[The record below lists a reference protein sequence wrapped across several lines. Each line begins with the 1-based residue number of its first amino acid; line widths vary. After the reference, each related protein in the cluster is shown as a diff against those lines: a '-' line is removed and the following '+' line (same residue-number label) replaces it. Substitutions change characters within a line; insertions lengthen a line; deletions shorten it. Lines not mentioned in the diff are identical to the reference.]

1 MITIDGSKGEG
12 GGQILRSAL
21 ALAMVTGQPF
31 RIDNIRAGR
40 RRPGLLRQHLTAVKA
55 AAEVSRAKT
64 SEAAVGVTSLT
75 FTPGDIRA
83 GDYRF
88 AVGTAGSATLVF
100 QTILP
105 ALILADGP
113 SRVTVEGGTHNEAA
127 PPFDFLERAFLPLLN
142 EMGPAVSVT
151 LQRHGFYPAGG
162 GCFTAEITPTK
173 TLAPIELMD
182 RGAETCRR
190 SEALFANL
198 PADIA
203 KRELATVR
211 AALDFAEDDLKMRG
225 VYDSPGPGNVL
236 LLTFAFERV
245 TEMFTGF
252 GRQGVSAE
260 AVANQTVKDAKRYLA
275 TSAAVGRHLA
285 DQLLLP
291 MALAGGGRFTT
302 LKPTQHTRTNVD
314 VIQRFLDIEI
324 AIDPVDDAVWQISLN
339 R

>member
-21 ALAMVTGQPF
+21 SLAMVTGQPF
-31 RIDNIRAGR
+31 RIDKIRAGR
-40 RRPGLLRQHLTAVKA
+40 KKPGLLRQHLTAVKA
-55 AAEVSRAKT
+55 AAEISGAKT
-64 SEAAVGVTSLT
+64 SDATVGATSLT
-75 FTPGDIRA
+75 FAPGNIRA

-113 SRVTVEGGTHNEAA
+113 SRVTAEGGTHNQAA
-127 PPFDFLERAFLPLLN
+127 PPFDFVDRSFLPLLN
-142 EMGPAVSVT
+142 DMGPTVSVA

-162 GCFTAEITPTK
+162 GCFTADILPVK
-173 TLAPIELMD
+173 TLVPFELIE
-182 RGAETCRR
+182 RGAEVGRR
-190 SEALFANL
+190 SEAVFANL

-211 AALDFAEDDLKMRG
+211 AGLDFAENDLKVRG

-236 LLTFAFERV
+236 LLTFVFERV
-245 TEMFTGF
+245 VETFTGF

-260 AVANQTVKDAKRYLA
+260 AVAEQALKDAQRYLA
-275 TSAAVGRHLA
+275 TQAAVGRNLA

-302 LKPTQHTRTNVD
+302 LKPSQHTRN
-314 VIQRFLDIEI
+314 QRGRHPAL
-324 AIDPVDDAVWQISLN
+324 S
-339 R
+339 